1 MVLEVRTDR
10 CDEPLKQPL
19 HGDVVNGLGVVTDM
33 VHLGRPSTKGH
44 PRAIQESQW
53 SSLVLGQGVDAI

>member
-19 HGDVVNGLGVVTDM
+19 HGDVVNGLGVVTGM

-44 PRAIQESQW
+44 PRVSMVFVGIGARGGCH
-53 SSLVLGQGVDAI
+53 LGG